1 MLDFMSFPVHQAQ
14 RLLVGEE
21 WHCGAPPCKA
31 TFWERHVGTSYPEA
45 VGSLL
50 AVSSSA
56 HPSKHLHNVPS
67 PPPHKQADH
76 EHQPK
81 PSK

>member
-21 WHCGAPPCKA
+21 WPCGAPPCKA

-45 VGSLL
+45 VCSLL
-50 AVSSSA
+50 AVSFSA
-56 HPSKHLHNVPS
+56 HPSKQRPISPS
-67 PPPHKQADH
+67 P
-76 EHQPK
+76 
-81 PSK
+81 